1 MPKDK
6 QPKPKKPSQN
16 DRLAKVREY
25 INQLT
30 LEMCRG
36 NLDDVSKRLLL
47 KRIGERIDS
56 LMTDDKA

>member
-6 QPKPKKPSQN
+6 QSQN
-16 DRLAKVREY
+16 DRLLKVREY

-47 KRIGERIDS
+47 ERIGEKVDS
-56 LMTDDKA
+56 LIKDKKS